1 MNWLFLNINNMKN
14 YYYVYMYRVIV
25 DYIVVLFL
33 IRLWF
38 VSRLKI
44 FLVLVEFNF
53 VMFNI
58 GDGLVIFVMFICF

>member
-1 MNWLFLNINNMKN
+1 MKN

-58 GDGLVIFVMFICF
+58 GDGFIIIVMFICF

>member
-1 MNWLFLNINNMKN
+1 MKN
-14 YYYVYMYRVIV
+14 YYYVYMYWVIV
-25 DYIVVLFL
+25 DYIVVLFS
-33 IRLWF
+33 IRLCF

-58 GDGLVIFVMFICF
+58 VDGFIIIVMFICF